1 MAGSVNKAIL
11 VGNLGRDPEVRSTQ
25 TGSRVASLSLATSE
39 SWRDKISGE
48 RRERT
53 EWHRIVIFN
62 ERLVEVA
69 EKYLR
74 KGAKVYIEGALQ
86 TRKWA
91 DQDGTERYVTEIV
104 LAQFRG
110 ELTMLD
116 SALEGASEPRRAE
129 AADKPEP
136 AGAGHDAPD
145 DDIPF

>member
-1 MAGSVNKAIL
+1 MAAFT
-11 VGNLGRDPEVRSTQ
+11 P
-25 TGSRVASLSLATSE
+25 SR
-39 SWRDKISGE
+39 

-62 ERLVEVA
+62 ERLVDVA

-91 DQDGTERYVTEIV
+91 DQDGTERYVTETV
-104 LAQFRG
+104 LAQYRG

-116 SALEGASEPRRAE
+116 GAREGGSEPRGSE
-129 AADKPEP
+129 TADKPEP
-136 AGAGHDAPD
+136 VGASRGDPD
-145 DDIPF
+145 D

>member
-11 VGNLGRDPEVRSTQ
+11 IGNLGRDPEVRSTQ
-25 TGSRVASLSLATSE
+25 SGSRVASLSLATSE
-39 SWRDKISGE
+39 SWRDKVSGE

-74 KGAKVYIEGALQ
+74 KGAKVYVEGALQ

-91 DQDGTERYVTEIV
+91 DRDGTERYTTEIV
-104 LAQFRG
+104 LSQYRG

-116 SALEGASEPRRAE
+116 GARSSGSELPAD
-129 AADKPEP
+129 AANKPEP
-136 AGAGHDAPD
+136 GGAGRGEPD